1 MTFRSSVGEHD
12 LTRTIEIH
20 HLRTRLRFPLRAT
33 FRWCPDAPL
42 EAEVTFHPGADRS
55 DVVWVMGRDLLAR
68 GVRTLTGEGDVRIR
82 PMAGPGRMG
91 QVLLR
96 LGTSSSALFTV
107 DRAELSSWLESTW
120 AVVPAGA
127 EAECLDWD
135 FFDGLLA
142 DF

>member
-1 MTFRSSVGEHD
+1 MTFRSSVGAHD
-12 LTRTIEIH
+12 LTRTIQIH
-20 HLRTRLRFPLRAT
+20 QLRTRLRFPLRAT
-33 FRWCPDAPL
+33 FRWRPDAPL
-42 EAEVTFHPGADRS
+42 EAEVTFHPGAGRS

-82 PMAGPGRMG
+82 PLAGPGRKG

-96 LGTSSSALFTV
+96 LGTGSPALFTV
-107 DRAELSSWLESTW
+107 DRAELSSWVESTW

-127 EAECLDWD
+127 EADSLDWD

-142 DF
+142 DL